1 MIKHVSTHFLRVIL
15 VLIALATLAFC
26 FFALPAIWKSGARV
40 FPTVRYSVYLI
51 SIDLYLTVIPF
62 FVALWQAGKLLRYID
77 QNNAFSQASVKA
89 LRTIK
94 RCAIAITVL
103 YVGAVPLLFPIAD
116 SDDAPGLLMV
126 GAVIAC
132 APFVMAVFV
141 AMLERLL
148 QSAIQITSENALT
161 V

>member
-1 MIKHVSTHFLRVIL
+1 MTKHVSTHFLRAIL
-15 VLIALATLAFC
+15 FLITLGTLAFC
-26 FFALPAIWKSGARV
+26 VFALPAIWKSGARV

-94 RCAIAITVL
+94 QCAIAITVL

-116 SDDAPGLLMV
+116 SDDAPGLLII

-132 APFVMAVFV
+132 APLVMAVFAAV
-141 AMLERLL
+141 LEQLL
-148 QSAIQITSENALT
+148 QSAIAITSENELT